1 MDILQKDT
9 WAELRRL
16 AIAEAERE
24 PILSGH
30 LYDLVIR
37 HRGYPEALAY
47 LIAASLGNQVFNAVA
62 MSDLCNETLAGH
74 PDIITGD
81 LIETRKFQDPSN
93 LLRKKEEEKRNADQ
107 LYSASVRNS

>member
-62 MSDLCNETLAGH
+62 MSDLCNETLG
-74 PDIITGD
+74 TQ
-81 LIETRKFQDPSN
+81 RRPS
-93 LLRKKEEEKRNADQ
+93 RRRMRSSSTQ
-107 LYSASVRNS
+107 PS

>member
-1 MDILQKDT
+1 VDILQKDT

-37 HRGYPEALAY
+37 HRGYREALSY
-47 LIAASLGNQVFNAVA
+47 
-62 MSDLCNETLAGH
+62 
-74 PDIITGD
+74 
-81 LIETRKFQDPSN
+81 
-93 LLRKKEEEKRNADQ
+93 
-107 LYSASVRNS
+107 